1 MMVKCT
7 YHKGYS
13 LTLYFKSYGREDS
26 KKETE
31 VVMKII
37 MAISQVTNLFPVAA
51 IPSEYRVGIKRE
63 TEEKG
68 ALLSFG
74 ASFEPEQEHS

>member
-1 MMVKCT
+1 MVKCT

-63 TEEKG
+63 TEE
-68 ALLSFG
+68 
-74 ASFEPEQEHS
+74 